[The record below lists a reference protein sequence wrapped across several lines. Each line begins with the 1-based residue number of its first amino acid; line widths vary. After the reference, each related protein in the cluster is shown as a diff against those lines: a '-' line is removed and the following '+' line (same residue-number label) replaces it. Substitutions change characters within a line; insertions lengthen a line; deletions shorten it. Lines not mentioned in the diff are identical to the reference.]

1 VGELPGVAVT
11 LAGVAVISFARGVP
25 APELLP
31 VQELADCARA
41 AIERD
46 GATVLNYGP
55 TGGYGP
61 LREWIAERHGVAPGR
76 VLVTNGSLEGLNLVL
91 AQYAERG
98 RLLVEAP
105 TYDRPLKV
113 AARIGAEVR
122 TIPQDDDGLDVDA
135 LEHELRRDPAPAFLY
150 VLPTFQNPSGRTL
163 PLERRRRLLELARE
177 RSLTVL
183 EDDPYGDVRFHGEP
197 LPTLHELDGGET
209 VLRSSSFSKVVSPG
223 IRVGYFVLPAEV
235 AAALEA
241 TAANVWLTP
250 SLVAQATVY
259 EYLRRGNLD
268 SNLERVR
275 RELGERR
282 DAMLEALEQ
291 EFGEGARW
299 SRPDGGYFVWLDLPE
314 TVDAGEL
321 LSRAEAAGVTF
332 VKGADFFPSGSSG
345 GRSSLRL
352 AYSFVSVAE
361 IGDGIRRLGAL
372 VPAAAPV

>member
-1 VGELPGVAVT
+1 M
-11 LAGVAVISFARGVP
+11 AVISFARGVP

-31 VQELADCARA
+31 IEELADCARA

-91 AQYAERG
+91 SHYGERG

-113 AARIGAEVR
+113 AARIGAEVHA
-122 TIPQDDDGLDVDA
+122 IPQDEDGLDVVA
-135 LEHELRRDPAPAFLY
+135 LERELRRDPAPAFLY

-163 PLERRRRLLELARE
+163 PLERRSRLLELARE
-177 RSLTVL
+177 HALTIL
-183 EDDPYGDVRFHGEP
+183 EDDPYGEVRFHGEA
-197 LPTLHELDGGET
+197 LPTLHELDAGET
-209 VLRSSSFSKVVSPG
+209 VLRSSSFSKVISPG
-223 IRVGYFVLPAEV
+223 IRVGYFVLTTEV
-235 AAALEA
+235 AETLEA
-241 TAANVWLTP
+241 TAANVYLTP
-250 SLVAQATVY
+250 SLVGQATVY
-259 EYLRRGNLD
+259 EFLRRGNLEA
-268 SNLERVR
+268 NLDRVR
-275 RELGERR
+275 SLLGERR
-282 DAMLEALEQ
+282 DAMLAALER
-291 EFGEGARW
+291 EFGSAARW

-314 TVDAGEL
+314 AVDAAEL
-321 LSRAEAAGVTF
+321 LARAEEAGVTF
-332 VKGADFFPSGSSG
+332 VRGADFYPAGSVG

-352 AYSFVSVAE
+352 AYSFVSAAE
-361 IGDGIRRLGAL
+361 IGDGIRRLADL